1 MTVKLILYGHTKFQ
15 GDSVPL
21 IRVTINNNCMQLY
34 EI

>member
-21 IRVTINNNCMQLY
+21 TCEPSFQFETISPAG
-34 EI
+34 